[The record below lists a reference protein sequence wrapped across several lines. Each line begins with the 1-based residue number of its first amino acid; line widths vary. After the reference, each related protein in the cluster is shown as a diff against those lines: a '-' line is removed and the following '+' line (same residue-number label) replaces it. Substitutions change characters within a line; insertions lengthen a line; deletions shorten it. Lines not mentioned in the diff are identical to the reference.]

1 MSDDF
6 QREWHFYLS
15 DMIEF
20 AEKVLTYTKGLDQAG
35 FVENEL
41 TYDATLRNLEL
52 IGEAA
57 THIPNEVRNAHP
69 EIPWRMI
76 IATRNRL
83 IHGYLGIDDDTLWS
97 IIQDDVPELLP
108 VLAAL
113 KTEAGKSGTDL

>member
-1 MSDDF
+1 MSDSS
-6 QREWHFYLS
+6 QREWRFYLD

-20 AEKVLTYTKGLDQAG
+20 AGKVREYTKGLDQDG
-35 FVENEL
+35 FVNNGL

-57 THIPNEVRNAHP
+57 THIPDEIRNAHP

-108 VLAAL
+108 LLEAV
-113 KTEAGKSGTDL
+113 KTELG